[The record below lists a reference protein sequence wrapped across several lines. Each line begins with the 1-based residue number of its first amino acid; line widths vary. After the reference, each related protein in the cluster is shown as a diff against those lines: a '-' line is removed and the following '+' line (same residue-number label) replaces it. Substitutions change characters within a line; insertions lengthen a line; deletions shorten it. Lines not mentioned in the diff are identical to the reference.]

1 MNHNSMMRAASAKR
15 RCLSTSH
22 SAHVRIAPKNIWKEM
37 KVRAIYQRLMT
48 YTPNDLEWVNDSK
61 GDHERKYA
69 VLTREISS

>member
-1 MNHNSMMRAASAKR
+1 MEGKR
-15 RCLSTSH
+15 
-22 SAHVRIAPKNIWKEM
+22 I